1 MKSILAVLA
10 MLCAGAAWSADQ
22 PAAAAAAVLKGEV
35 LEARDVESYTY
46 LRLKTSEG
54 ETWAAVGKTAVKKG
68 QKVTIENVMVMNNF
82 ESKALKK
89 TFTKI
94 VFGSLAGAGGA
105 AAGGAA
111 AGGGMAGSPHS
122 GQAVAAFS
130 GNVKVPKASGPDA
143 RTVAEVIAKGAE
155 LKDKKVTVRGTVV
168 KFTGMVMNKNWIHLR
183 DGSGSASDKT
193 DDLLVT
199 TLDQAKVGDVVV
211 IKGVV
216 RTDKDFGAGY
226 AYKVLV
232 EEATLGQ

>member
-1 MKSILAVLA
+1 MKSFLAVLA
-10 MLCAGAAWSADQ
+10 LLCAGTVWSADQ
-22 PAAAAAAVLKGEV
+22 SAAAAAVLKGEV
-35 LEARDVESYTY
+35 LEAKDVESYTY

-68 QKVTIENVMVMNNF
+68 QKVTVENIMVMNNF

-89 TFTKI
+89 TFPKI
-94 VFGSLAGAGGA
+94 VFGTLAGAGGT
-105 AAGGAA
+105 AAGGSAA
-111 AGGGMAGSPHS
+111 ASPHS

-143 RTVAEVIAKGAE
+143 RTVAEVIAKSAE

-168 KFTGMVMNKNWIHLR
+168 KFTGMVMNKNWIHVR
-183 DGSGSASDKT
+183 DGSGSAADKT

>member
-1 MKSILAVLA
+1 MKSFLAVLA
-10 MLCAGAAWSADQ
+10 LLCAGAVWSADQ
-22 PAAAAAAVLKGEV
+22 SAAAAAVLKGEV

-68 QKVTIENVMVMNNF
+68 QKVTVENIMVMNNF

-89 TFTKI
+89 TFPRI
-94 VFGSLAGAGGA
+94 VFGTLVGAGAGGA
-105 AAGGAA
+105 AAGGSAA
-111 AGGGMAGSPHS
+111 ASPHS

-143 RTVAEVIAKGAE
+143 RTVAEVIAKSAE

-183 DGSGSASDKT
+183 DGSGSAADKT

>member
-1 MKSILAVLA
+1 MKSFLAVLA
-10 MLCAGAAWSADQ
+10 LLCAGAVWSADQ
-22 PAAAAAAVLKGEV
+22 SAAAAAVLKGEV

-68 QKVTIENVMVMNNF
+68 QKVTVENIMVMNNF

-89 TFTKI
+89 TFPRI
-94 VFGSLAGAGGA
+94 VFGTLVGAGAGGA
-105 AAGGAA
+105 AAGGSAA
-111 AGGGMAGSPHS
+111 ASPHS

-143 RTVAEVIAKGAE
+143 RTVAEVIAKSAE

-168 KFTGMVMNKNWIHLR
+168 KFTGMVMNKNWINLR
-183 DGSGSASDKT
+183 DGSGSAADKT

-226 AYKVLV
+226 SYKVLV